1 MEIKIENNNSG
12 RRKSRKPALIL
23 AVIVAIL
30 LIGYA
35 LTDFIADWIWF
46 SELGYVSVFFTEM
59 FTKIKLGVPVFVVS
73 SLIAFAA
80 LVTIKKSF
88 LKKNELK
95 LKDASSIKRVNRMAA
110 LLSVIFGALLTAG
123 MIPRLW
129 FQILQLIYSTDFG
142 VTDPLFGNDVSFY
155 VFKLEFW
162 NGIND
167 LATKLIVMLFIIS
180 LVYHTIL
187 VNLAKPSLSE
197 ADTLDYSVEPEHE
210 DPFAPGPDGLAQ
222 GVLLKMI
229 RNFTVRQQYSGSSDK
244 LKNKGSAVLSVAS
257 RQFSILAV
265 LLFISIAFNFF
276 LKRYGLLYRGT
287 GVAYGAGYTDINVTL
302 KVYIALI
309 ALSLVSAV
317 LVPLAISRRKWK
329 LGVAVP
335 LLMLVIWFAGG
346 LAAMG
351 VQSLVVSP
359 DELNKEGDY
368 LNNNITY
375 TRLAYDLQNIS
386 VRDMEPDNALTAY
399 DVLNNMETFSNI
411 RINDFEPT
419 ERFYN
424 QTQSIRSYYTFNDV
438 DVDRYYVNGEYTQCF
453 LSAREID
460 QSRIEDSWL
469 IKHLK
474 YTHGYG
480 LTLSRVDKVTGSGQ
494 PDILIESIP
503 PVSEVP
509 EISITRPEIYY
520 GESTDS
526 YVITGTSES
535 EFDYPSGESN
545 VYCEYEGEGGIK
557 LSFFKRLLFALRERS
572 LKILISTNINS
583 DSRIHIYR
591 NIAERVRK
599 IAPFLIYD
607 DDPYVVTVDGRI
619 YWIVDAYTVSSY
631 YPYSEPW
638 NEGGDANYIRN
649 SVKVIIDAY
658 NGSADFYLIDGA
670 DPVAVTLSKIY
681 PELFKDFDSMPEE
694 FKAHLQ
700 YPNALFNIQAAV
712 YEKYHMTDVDVF
724 YQREDL
730 WKISDE
736 LYGQEKVRMTPNY
749 FIMKLPGEENV
760 EFVST
765 IAYTPSGKSNLTG
778 ILMARSDGD
787 YYGQIVLYR
796 MPKDRIIYGPEQI
809 EAQINQNAEISKEFS
824 LWNNSGSSYSRGN
837 MFVIPVENSL
847 LYVEPVYLE
856 ASSGSLPEVKRVIV
870 YYGDKVAY
878 ESTLAECL
886 NVLFGYGAGD
896 PLNTPFPIESG
907 RLAADALAAG
917 LPMDDGEQPGEDG
930 PAGDSL
936 KELAAKAAELYEK
949 AVEAQKSGDWA
960 AYGRWLKQLGDVIAE
975 MAAFNA
981 E

>member
-1 MEIKIENNNSG
+1 M
-12 RRKSRKPALIL
+12 
-23 AVIVAIL
+23 
-30 LIGYA
+30 
-35 LTDFIADWIWF
+35 
-46 SELGYVSVFFTEM
+46 
-59 FTKIKLGVPVFVVS
+59 
-73 SLIAFAA
+73 
-80 LVTIKKSF
+80 
-88 LKKNELK
+88 
-95 LKDASSIKRVNRMAA
+95 
-110 LLSVIFGALLTAG
+110 
-123 MIPRLW
+123 
-129 FQILQLIYSTDFG
+129 
-142 VTDPLFGNDVSFY
+142 
-155 VFKLEFW
+155 
-162 NGIND
+162 
-167 LATKLIVMLFIIS
+167 
-180 LVYHTIL
+180 
-187 VNLAKPSLSE
+187 
-197 ADTLDYSVEPEHE
+197 
-210 DPFAPGPDGLAQ
+210 
-222 GVLLKMI
+222 
-229 RNFTVRQQYSGSSDK
+229 
-244 LKNKGSAVLSVAS
+244 
-257 RQFSILAV
+257 
-265 LLFISIAFNFF
+265 
-276 LKRYGLLYRGT
+276 
-287 GVAYGAGYTDINVTL
+287 
-302 KVYIALI
+302 
-309 ALSLVSAV
+309 
-317 LVPLAISRRKWK
+317 
-329 LGVAVP
+329 
-335 LLMLVIWFAGG
+335 
-346 LAAMG
+346 
-351 VQSLVVSP
+351 
-359 DELNKEGDY
+359 
-368 LNNNITY
+368 
-375 TRLAYDLQNIS
+375 
-386 VRDMEPDNALTAY
+386 
-399 DVLNNMETFSNI
+399 
-411 RINDFEPT
+411 
-419 ERFYN
+419 
-424 QTQSIRSYYTFNDV
+424 
-438 DVDRYYVNGEYTQCF
+438 
-453 LSAREID
+453 
-460 QSRIEDSWL
+460 
-469 IKHLK
+469 
-474 YTHGYG
+474 
-480 LTLSRVDKVTGSGQ
+480 
-494 PDILIESIP
+494 
-503 PVSEVP
+503 
-509 EISITRPEIYY
+509 
-520 GESTDS
+520 
-526 YVITGTSES
+526 
-535 EFDYPSGESN
+535 
-545 VYCEYEGEGGIK
+545 
-557 LSFFKRLLFALRERS
+557 
-572 LKILISTNINS
+572 
-583 DSRIHIYR
+583 
-591 NIAERVRK
+591 
-599 IAPFLIYD
+599 
-607 DDPYVVTVDGRI
+607 VTVDGRI